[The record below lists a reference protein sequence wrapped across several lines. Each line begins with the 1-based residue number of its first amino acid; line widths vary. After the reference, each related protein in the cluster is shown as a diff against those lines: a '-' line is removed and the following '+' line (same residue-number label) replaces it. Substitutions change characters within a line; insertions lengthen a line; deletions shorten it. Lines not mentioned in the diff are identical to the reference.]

1 MPQFFFTFFTV
12 ECLSDVLLAAGFSQN
27 PGPVGHWRLVTD
39 VLSVT
44 AGQVGHPISMLVEV
58 KSHDRLLHR
67 QPCPL
72 QRLKGPFRPFLR
84 REK

>member
-1 MPQFFFTFFTV
+1 
-12 ECLSDVLLAAGFSQN
+12 
-27 PGPVGHWRLVTD
+27 VTD
-39 VLSVT
+39 VLSVA